1 MTKIKTLSYWV
12 LFFVIVL
19 FSIAQAQDYEFS
31 RLLHPIQ
38 IEPQGTFV
46 VQGLNDQWTKPV
58 LVKSSEQ
65 SDTYLTSDSIDA
77 NLGPLLGDE
86 NHIYVGATSYLD
98 DGNFTVR
105 LIIKLKDEEKR
116 KELAKTL
123 KQKIENGTL
132 GTFKRPYPDL
142 VKFISASVFFDLE
155 KQVAHFQH
163 VSWVDRDGALIGTD
177 QDEDIDLTTHK
188 GYSKTANEINALFH
202 KEIVRLLRDPKI
214 ADNLAD
220 TENRRKE
227 MGQGTFKNSVIRKWN
242 EKHGIKNEDP
252 VAENEDSQQT
262 K

>member
-1 MTKIKTLSYWV
+1 MRALAYWA
-12 LFFVIVL
+12 LYFVFAFLNI
-19 FSIAQAQDYEFS
+19 SSTYAQDYEFS
-31 RLLHPIQ
+31 RLLHPVQ
-38 IEPQGTFV
+38 LGPQGTFV

-65 SDTYLTSDSIDA
+65 SDTYITSDSLDA

-105 LIIKLKDEEKR
+105 LIIKLKDEKKR

-123 KQKIENGTL
+123 KQKIESGTL

-142 VKFISASVFFDLE
+142 VKFISAFVFFDLK
-155 KQVAHFQH
+155 KQVAYFQH
-163 VSWVDRDGALIGTD
+163 VSWIDRDGALIGTD

-188 GYSKTANEINALFH
+188 GYLKTANDIDALFH
-202 KEIVRLLRDPKI
+202 KEITRLLRDPKI

-252 VAENEDSQQT
+252 VAENVDSLQT